1 MVKDIH
7 HKKFSSIVILTGA
20 GISAESGIK
29 TFRDQDG
36 LWENHRVEDIASPEG
51 FQRNPPMVYHF
62 YNERRA
68 QLLSNEVKPNKGHLA
83 LAQLEN
89 EFKGETTLITQNVDD
104 LHERAGSKNI
114 LHMHG
119 ELLKMRCQFTN
130 QVFPAKKSFGEDTQC
145 SCCSKPGALRPHIV
159 WFGEIPFH
167 MDIIQKSLEKCDLFL
182 SIGTSGQVYPA
193 AMFMQVARQQGA
205 LTIEINKDPTA
216 NSNLFDKTLH
226 GKAGEILPSFVSDFF
241 A

>member
-1 MVKDIH
+1 MKKDVN
-7 HKKFSSIVILTGA
+7 HKDFSSIVILTGA

-29 TFRDQDG
+29 TFRDHDG

-51 FQRNPPMVYHF
+51 FQRNPSMVYNF
-62 YNERRA
+62 YNERRK
-68 QLLSNEVKPNKGHLA
+68 QLLSQDLQPNKGHFA

-89 EFKGETTLITQNVDD
+89 DFKGQTTLITQNVDD

-119 ELLKMRCQFTN
+119 ELLKMRCRSTSE
-130 QVFPAKKSFGEDTQC
+130 VFSVKESFDERTEC
-145 SCCSKPGALRPHIV
+145 SCCNKKGLLRPHIV
-159 WFGEIPFH
+159 WFGEIPFY
-167 MDIIQKSLEKCDLFL
+167 MDEIHEVLGKCDLFL

-216 NSNLFDKTLH
+216 NSPLFDKTFH
-226 GKAGEILPSFVSDFF
+226 GKAGEILPYFISNFF
-241 A
+241 S

>member
-1 MVKDIH
+1 MQKDIH
-7 HKKFSSIVILTGA
+7 HKKFTSIVILTGA

-29 TFRDQDG
+29 TFRDEDG

-51 FQRNPPMVYHF
+51 FQRNPKMVYNF
-62 YNERRA
+62 YNERRK
-68 QLLSNEVKPNKGHLA
+68 QLLSNEVKPNRGHMA

-89 EFKGETTLITQNVDD
+89 DFKGQTTLITQNVDD
-104 LHERAGSKNI
+104 LHERAGSKSV

-130 QVFPAKKSFGEDTQC
+130 QVFLTKKSFDEKTAC
-145 SCCSKPGALRPHIV
+145 LCCHKPGALRPHIV
-159 WFGEIPFH
+159 WFGEVPFY
-167 MDIIQKSLEKCDLFL
+167 MDDIQRVLEKCDLFL

-216 NSNLFDKTLH
+216 NSPLFDKTFH
-226 GKAGEILPSFVSDFF
+226 GKAGDILPDFISNFF